1 VNALPPLHLYPGRQA
16 VLEPVTDQAAAG
28 QSASTSARRCC
39 SAACAGTRTLQRAQ
53 TAVLRG
59 FGRQPTLRKQ
69 KTLRVPNQALES
81 TLTNAQTLVRQAE
94 AEFLTAYEQ
103 DLSAIE
109 ADPDTLARVREKRA
123 NSKLPLEP
131 RMTPENAW

>member
-1 VNALPPLHLYPGRQA
+1 MLYCGALA
-16 VLEPVTDQAAAG
+16 VSL
-28 QSASTSARRCC
+28 C
-39 SAACAGTRTLQRAQ
+39 SGS
-53 TAVLRG
+53 
-59 FGRQPTLRKQ
+59 

-131 RMTPENAW
+131 RMTPENSW